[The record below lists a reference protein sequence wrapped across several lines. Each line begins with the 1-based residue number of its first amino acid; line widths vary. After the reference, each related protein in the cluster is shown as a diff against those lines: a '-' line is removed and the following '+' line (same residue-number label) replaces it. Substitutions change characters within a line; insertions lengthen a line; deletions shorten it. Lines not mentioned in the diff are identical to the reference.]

1 MGPISPLKNALY
13 GNDQHLVSFHAI
25 HLGWL
30 AKKTL
35 TSVLESCGKSATRG
49 HITYFFHE
57 TIVNYLRTID
67 SQPQFCVKI
76 VSSLPKQITERYYTE
91 RNATGYEIP
100 LD

>member
-1 MGPISPLKNALY
+1 
-13 GNDQHLVSFHAI
+13 
-25 HLGWL
+25 
-30 AKKTL
+30 
-35 TSVLESCGKSATRG
+35 
-49 HITYFFHE
+49 
-57 TIVNYLRTID
+57 VNYLRTID